1 MMLTLNTAGIRDHYY
16 AYAFTEQ
23 RSFVEQCN
31 GAMMLNC
38 RRKELYI
45 CEAFLRPKD
54 YKKETFF
61 FLFLIS
67 YKKETLTLLNTAN
80 RCTDHTGNSPCLEHN
95 LIHPILS

>member
-45 CEAFLRPKD
+45 CEAFLRPKVTR
-54 YKKETFF
+54 KKLSFF
-61 FLFLIS
+61 CFFVFNKLQERNFNITE
-67 YKKETLTLLNTAN
+67 YRKQMY
-80 RCTDHTGNSPCLEHN
+80 
-95 LIHPILS
+95 